1 MVEELGLL
9 LSMRELADQIELLVK
24 RALSGA
30 SVLPSPRKEQ
40 PAVAESITG
49 IHSKKDDVSPAPS
62 DHPQPPL
69 LVRGQGSSR
78 TLTFASPVQGESSL
92 SDKGVSMLPLGV
104 IRGLDETSRNIYSN
118 LSSSHPS
125 PRVQSPAHQHHSQLE
140 PLSDDGER
148 QIRVT
153 SNVSIRSMTETYS
166 VLTNFSHTMTP
177 RSLAANSRES
187 EHNTNLVESH
197 GRSDMPSVKLFV
209 VSTDSSVGTDAAQ
222 VSYMQLPPLPPVI
235 DRADPAYADG
245 VTYAATQ
252 GVVDLPQSFPALAN
266 PSSDSLAT
274 NPSPVDLV
282 WSRYNSQPATAFSSP
297 SKAMLIGSD
306 ESVASVGEQGEAEAL
321 EIQNELEK
329 IDKEARVAKRAFE
342 QRIAKHKIIQVSEFF
357 QSLAYTLFSLQLLLT
372 LSNTTGEV

>member
-1 MVEELGLL
+1 MVEELGLF
-9 LSMRELADQIELLVK
+9 LSVQELADQIELLVR
-24 RALSGA
+24 RALSGTF
-30 SVLPSPRKEQ
+30 VLPSPRKEQ
-40 PAVAESITG
+40 TVVAESIADTM
-49 IHSKKDDVSPAPS
+49 HSKKDDVSPVAS
-62 DHPQPPL
+62 HPHPPL
-69 LVRGQGSSR
+69 LVRGKGSSR
-78 TLTFASPVQGESSL
+78 TLTFASPVQEENSL

-140 PLSDDGER
+140 PLNDEGEG

-166 VLTNFSHTMTP
+166 VLTNLSHTMTP

-187 EHNTNLVESH
+187 EHNTNLVDSH

-222 VSYMQLPPLPPVI
+222 VSYMQLPPLPPAI
-235 DRADPAYADG
+235 DKADPAYADG

-252 GVVDLPQSFPALAN
+252 GVVDLSQSFPALAN

-274 NPSPVDLV
+274 DPSPVDLV

-297 SKAMLIGSD
+297 SKAVLIGD
-306 ESVASVGEQGEAEAL
+306 QSVASVGEQGEAEAL

-329 IDKEARVAKRAFE
+329 IDKEARIAKRAFE
-342 QRIAKHKIIQVSEFF
+342 QRIAKHKVIQVSEFF
-357 QSLAYTLFSLQLLLT
+357 
-372 LSNTTGEV
+372 